1 MVSYRPIE
9 GQRDQGQAASFLSHE
24 RTGDVAAHSPH
35 KTPGPLQCLVADAI
49 FDGERMLTGCA
60 VLIHGG
66 RIVDVVSRD
75 AAPPDGAMIDLGAG
89 SVLAP
94 GFIDVQVNG
103 GGGVLLNDEP
113 TIAGIKTI
121 VAAHRRFGTTGL
133 LPTLITDRR
142 ETMER
147 LAGIAEA
154 ALEIPGV
161 FGFHLEGPFLNPRR
175 KGVHPSARIRSPTP
189 EDISLLHRFGSFGRS
204 IVTLAP
210 ECVPDGFIADL
221 AACGLRICAGHTDA
235 DESIIRRA
243 GDEGLTGI
251 THLFNAMSQMQAR
264 APGAVG
270 AALDEARFTLGLIC
284 DGYHVDPAMMRIA
297 FRVAGRDRL
306 MLVTD
311 AMPTVGAHGAGF
323 DLFGHAIKLEGTRLA
338 TEDGTLAGAHLDMM
352 GAVRGA
358 VSLMRVSLE
367 DALVMASRTPARFL
381 GLDGMLGAIRKN
393 YRADLVAFDPNLT
406 VTDTWVAGNREC
418 HG

>member
-1 MVSYRPIE
+1 M
-9 GQRDQGQAASFLSHE
+9 
-24 RTGDVAAHSPH
+24 AAHSH
-35 KTPGPLQCLVADAI
+35 RKTPEPLQSLLADSI

-60 VLIHGG
+60 ALLEGA

-75 AAPPDGAMIDLGAG
+75 VIPVGSAIVDLGAE

-94 GFIDVQVNG
+94 GFIDLQVNG

-113 TIAGIKTI
+113 TLAGISTI

-133 LPTLITDRR
+133 LPTLITDWR

-147 LAGIAEA
+147 LAGIAES

-161 FGFHLEGPFLNPRR
+161 LGFHLEGPFINPSR
-175 KGVHPSARIRSPTP
+175 KGVHPSERVRSPTA
-189 EDISLLHRFGSFGRS
+189 EDTALLRRFGSFGHS

-210 ECVPDGFIADL
+210 ECVPRGFIADL
-221 AACGLRICAGHTDA
+221 TCSGLRICAGHTDA
-235 DESIIRRA
+235 NELMIRRA
-243 GDEGLTGI
+243 CDEGLRGV

-264 APGAVG
+264 APGVVG
-270 AALDEARFTLGLIC
+270 AALDEARLTAGLIC
-284 DGYHVDPAMMRIA
+284 DGYHVDPAMLRIA
-297 FRVAGRDRL
+297 FRAAGRDRL

-311 AMPTVGAHGAGF
+311 AMPTVGADQSRF
-323 DLFGHAIKLEGTRLA
+323 DLFGRAITLEGTRLA
-338 TEDGTLAGAHLDMM
+338 AEDGTLAGAHLGMM

-381 GLDGMLGAIRKN
+381 GLDGMLGAIRKG
-393 YRADLVAFDPNLT
+393 YRADLVAFDAGLV
-406 VTDTWVAGNREC
+406 VTDTWVAGVRAR